1 MERHELSALAAC
13 IYAKEQLIARK
24 FKNQTRLPQATNLLA
39 NWSLLYNQ
47 FSLLITGKVL
57 TEMERHE
64 LSALAACIYAK
75 EQLIARQFKN
85 QTRLP
90 QATNLPTNWSLLT

>member
-1 MERHELSALAAC
+1 
-13 IYAKEQLIARK
+13 
-24 FKNQTRLPQATNLLA
+24 
-39 NWSLLYNQ
+39 
-47 FSLLITGKVL
+47 
-57 TEMERHE
+57 MERHE

-90 QATNLPTNWSLLT
+90 QATNLPTKWSLSVNVIDNAVEANVSYQNGKFEVGKNKMIRNVSSFQHH